1 MVSGINVN
9 IVVPVVVVVMI
20 LEVFS
25 MCLNRFRL
33 QVVNVIEG
41 YLENYTDH
49 VKKMQADVSIPLR
62 LIQSFNKCYLTRA
75 WAV

>member
-62 LIQSFNKCYLTRA
+62 LI
-75 WAV
+75 